1 MSSESNV
8 NRGGAVPFCP
18 NRYDIDMSN
27 ENLEI
32 TDDYWM
38 ILALAL
44 AQQAADVG
52 EAPIGAII
60 VDPSINQ
67 IVASAHNQP
76 ITDHDP
82 SSHAELLAIR
92 RAGAALGNYRLK
104 PGLTLYVTLEP
115 CTMCAGAI
123 SQARIARLVYG
134 APDIK
139 GGAVD
144 NGVRFFEQPTCH
156 WQPDVT
162 GGIMA
167 GESAAMLRAFFKARR

>member
-1 MSSESNV
+1 MT
-8 NRGGAVPFCP
+8 
-18 NRYDIDMSN
+18 
-27 ENLEI
+27 
-32 TDDYWM
+32 TDSLDHTWM
-38 ILALAL
+38 AHALAL
-44 AQQAADVG
+44 AQQAADMG
-52 EAPIGAII
+52 EAPIGAVI
-60 VDPSINQ
+60 VDAATNQ
-67 IVASAHNQP
+67 VVAEAHNQP

-92 RAGAALGNYRLK
+92 RAGAALGNYRLA

-134 APDIK
+134 APDVK

-156 WQPDVT
+156 WRPSVT
-162 GGIMA
+162 GGVMA
-167 GESAAMLRAFFKARR
+167 EESAGMLRAFFKARR

>member
-1 MSSESNV
+1 MTE
-8 NRGGAVPFCP
+8 
-18 NRYDIDMSN
+18 YD
-27 ENLEI
+27 
-32 TDDYWM
+32 TDHHWM
-38 ILALAL
+38 TQALAL
-44 AQQAADVG
+44 AQQAAEVG
-52 EAPIGAII
+52 EAPIGAFII
-60 VDPSINQ
+60 DPSTSEV
-67 IVASAHNQP
+67 VAQAHNQP

-134 APDIK
+134 APDVK
-139 GGAVD
+139 GGAID

-156 WQPDVT
+156 WRPSVT
-162 GGIMA
+162 SGVLA
-167 GESAAMLRAFFKARR
+167 DESAAMLRAFFRARR

>member
-1 MSSESNV
+1 MNDQDKD
-8 NRGGAVPFCP
+8 N
-18 NRYDIDMSN
+18 
-27 ENLEI
+27 
-32 TDDYWM
+32 YWM
-38 ILALAL
+38 TQALAL
-44 AQQAADVG
+44 ARQAAEAG

-60 VDPSINQ
+60 VDPATDDI
-67 IVASAHNQP
+67 IACAHNQP

-92 RAGAALGNYRLK
+92 RAGAALGNYRLR

-123 SQARIARLVYG
+123 GQARLTRVVYG
-134 APDIK
+134 AFDVK

-156 WQPDVT
+156 HRPAVT
-162 GGIMA
+162 A
-167 GESAAMLRAFFKARR
+167 GVLAEESAAMLRAFFKARR

>member
-1 MSSESNV
+1 MTVDELD
-8 NRGGAVPFCP
+8 AH
-18 NRYDIDMSN
+18 
-27 ENLEI
+27 
-32 TDDYWM
+32 WM
-38 ILALAL
+38 AQAMVLAAEA
-44 AQQAADVG
+44 AQAG
-52 EAPIGAII
+52 EAPIGAVI
-60 VDPSINQ
+60 VDPATNTLIAQ
-67 IVASAHNQP
+67 AHNQP

-104 PGLTLYVTLEP
+104 AGLMLYVTLEP

-134 APDIK
+134 AADVK

-156 WQPDVT
+156 WRPTVV
-162 GGIMA
+162 GGVM
-167 GESAAMLRAFFKARR
+167 GDESAAMLRAFFKARR